1 MMFYQVVLTTFI
13 LSLSFQTAPQRHSC
27 ESALLG
33 FAITTISG
41 MLPTS

>member
-1 MMFYQVVLTTFI
+1 MLYRVVLVAFL
-13 LSLSFQTAPQRHSC
+13 LSLFPSLRHSC

-41 MLPTS
+41 KLPTS